1 MTVSGLPRAG
11 VRWITPKELA
21 LIGKLA
27 GLHMTMDQIASLL
40 QISFSTLDRRLQDQP
55 GVREAYDAG
64 REGHSMAVRQ
74 AAFKMAT
81 SGQHPNVTIF
91 WLKTKENFIE
101 SAKDLDKIIIESL
114 SDEDL
119 VKLSERAIETLKA
132 KGLTDGA
139 QDSETV
145 DAEAVSRD

>member
-1 MTVSGLPRAG
+1 MVRCLPG
-11 VRWITPKELA
+11 EQVRWLTPHEIA
-21 LIGKLA
+21 QVADMA
-27 GLHMTMDQIASLL
+27 GLHMTMDQISAIL

-55 GVREAYDAG
+55 GVREAYENGRAG
-64 REGHSMAVRQ
+64 KSQMVRQ
-74 AAFKMAT
+74 AAFNMAV
-81 SGQHPNVTIF
+81 SGLHPAVTIF

-119 VKLSERAIETLKA
+119 VKLSERAIETLRA
-132 KGLTDGA
+132 KGLTDGSP
-139 QDSETV
+139 DSEVV